1 MKRTLREKL
10 GKDVEPYIILGACN
24 PQLAARALEVEPG
37 IGLLLP
43 CNVIVATTTEGTR
56 VGAVNPQSLV
66 DFTGNPALA
75 DVARE
80 ADARSAA
87 SLPRSDDVGSRR
99 SQVIAISR
107 ICLLPPICPP
117 EPSTR
122 ARAALIPLPRACYTF
137 RRR

>member
-1 MKRTLREKL
+1 MEFTRRIEFDATYDEAIPAVIEALKGQGFGVLTEIDVKRTLREKL

-24 PQLAARALEVEPG
+24 PQLTARALEVEPE

-75 DVARE
+75 DVAQE
-80 ADARSAA
+80 ADAR
-87 SLPRSDDVGSRR
+87 LRR
-99 SQVIAISR
+99 VIAAI
-107 ICLLPPICPP
+107 
-117 EPSTR
+117 
-122 ARAALIPLPRACYTF
+122 
-137 RRR
+137 